1 MELREA
7 QKELQKLK
15 AASGSSERSSPE
27 GGKGSPVDAEG
38 DGELSE
44 GQLIIRLKNQG
55 RHSDIQSMHLWNV
68 LGSAK
73 TSATWEILSVR
84 G

>member
-1 MELREA
+1 MILGLKVELREA

-27 GGKGSPVDAEG
+27 GGKGSPVDAAEG

-55 RHSDIQSMHLWNV
+55 RYSL
-68 LGSAK
+68 
-73 TSATWEILSVR
+73 
-84 G
+84 